1 MANKIY
7 YSKTTLIGGAATALD
22 YIDGSLLVDGDF
34 AYVTVAGIVYV
45 YKLNASSGAAESSPW
60 IISPDTNAGNKRW
73 ILQIPADKGYVKVS
87 DTKAQNTA
95 GGTFTAGAWRT
106 RDINTED
113 TDTLGLCSIASNQ
126 ITLAA
131 GTYDCFI
138 SVPAN
143 AVDMH
148 QARLYNVTDAV
159 VVFIGTSEGSSAAHI
174 FTTRSLIL
182 GRFTI
187 AAAKALEVQH
197 YCQSSYATSGFGQAG
212 NWTSEIYTVAEF
224 RRIL

>member
-1 MANKIY
+1 MANKFWTQ
-7 YSKTTLIGGAATALD
+7 KTTLIGGGATALD
-22 YIDGSLLVDGDF
+22 SIDGASLTDGDF
-34 AYVTVAGIVYV
+34 AMVTMAGIIYT

-60 IISPDTNAGNKRW
+60 IIAPDTNAGTKRW
-73 ILQIPADKGYVKVS
+73 ILQIQPDKGYVKVS

-95 GGTFTAGAWRT
+95 GGAFTTGAWRT

-113 TDTLGLCSIASNQ
+113 TDTAGICSIASNQ

-148 QARLYNVTDAV
+148 QARLYNITDSAV
-159 VVFIGTSEGSSAAHI
+159 VLLGTSEGTSAAHV

-197 YCQSSYATSGFGQAG
+197 YCQSTYGTSGFGQAG
-212 NWTSEIYTVAEF
+212 NFASEVYTVAEF
-224 RRIL
+224 RRIS